1 MLRRHHNSNQTIPAP
16 SRSKLYESDSEDEED
31 LDDYEEEQERLLS
44 EAYGEAEEGPG
55 GAGGGGNKNTTG
67 VTTKLTDAEIESA
80 LNREGTKQ
88 KNAKRRIPVLDCKTL
103 TGPKGLIKIRHEF
116 RSYKYRPPKQPSTN
130 KKVQWER
137 NVQAAANYLST
148 LMRAYQ
154 DFATTLCPSEHHSDT
169 FYKIHQ
175 LGSKKEIKDY
185 LNSMR
190 EDMARE
196 YLESIYGRE
205 KAEKYIHE
213 LEHGLKMDRSQLKD
227 VMYDEAAAGA
237 GTMRLAAMQ
246 SYTAQNDSMIT
257 ETEHKS
263 TLNVTTTENDVTPE
277 GQSNASHDIH
287 SKDQQQ
293 EESDEEEF
301 EMDFHPENNQ
311 NNSNE
316 TEEDPKQTLTSESN
330 EESDK
335 EEEFELSGEMETN
348 EMTGEQED
356 EDQNSSNVN
365 TDRANDE
372 NFNSE
377 INENHGEDKEDEK
390 EEDNDMFMRLGQTQD
405 TMIYDVSQTQQ
416 TQDTLI
422 MDSTQNFTATQETL
436 VETLTPTQDALMEG
450 SQDY

>member
-1 MLRRHHNSNQTIPAP
+1 MLRRHQNSNQTIPAP
-16 SRSKLYESDSEDEED
+16 SRSKLYESDSEEDED

-55 GAGGGGNKNTTG
+55 GGGNKNTTD
-67 VTTKLTDAEIESA
+67 VTTKLTDAEIASA
-80 LNREGTKQ
+80 LNREGAKQ
-88 KNAKRRIPVLDCKTL
+88 KNARRRIPVLDCKTL

-116 RSYKYRPPKQPSTN
+116 RSYKYRPPKQSSTN

-175 LGSKKEIKDY
+175 LGSKKEVKDY

-213 LEHGLKMDRSQLKD
+213 LEHGLKMDRSQWKD

-246 SYTAQNDSMIT
+246 SYTAQNDSMNT
-257 ETEHKS
+257 ETEPKS
-263 TLNVTTTENDVTPE
+263 TNVTTTENDATPK
-277 GQSNASHDIH
+277 GQSNASHDIIH
-287 SKDQQQ
+287 SKDHQQ

-301 EMDFHPENNQ
+301 EMDFHQENNQ

-316 TEEDPKQTLTSESN
+316 AKEDPKQTLTSESN

-335 EEEFELSGEMETN
+335 EEDLEMETN
-348 EMTGEQED
+348 EMTVEQED
-356 EDQNSSNVN
+356 EGKISSNVN
-365 TDRANDE
+365 TDQKNDQNDIHE
-372 NFNSE
+372 MNQD
-377 INENHGEDKEDEK
+377 HGEDKEDEQ
-390 EEDNDMFMRLGQTQD
+390 EDENDMFMRLGQTQE
-405 TMIYDVSQTQQ
+405 TMIHDASQTQQ
-416 TQDTLI
+416 TQETLV

-436 VETLTPTQDALMEG
+436 VETLTPTQDALMDG